1 MKRIVPA
8 PYHLLTA
15 LLLVWGA
22 LGCGSQPAKQKPA
35 NASQESA
42 NPANDQAAAPKPFA
56 GVHDYLQGLV
66 DERKIAGAVAL
77 VTKDGEVVYSDAVG
91 HRNVEAAA
99 PMTEDTIFRIMSM
112 TKPITSVGALIL
124 VDEGLI
130 SLDDPVAKYIPA
142 FARVQ
147 VAVQGPSGKYRNVKA
162 ERKVTIRDLL
172 THTSGLTYTFVASEH
187 IAALYKKAGV
197 SDGLRETPGTMA
209 DNVAKLVK
217 LPLTSQPGKAFNYG
231 LSTDVL
237 GHVIEKVSGKT
248 LSEFL
253 EERIFTPLDMKDTGF
268 RVAEEDEDRLAAVYQ
283 PKADDKTVEPLPEGG
298 VENGN
303 LAYSATYP
311 LARESKY
318 YSGGAGL
325 VSTARDYARFAQM
338 LLDGGKLG
346 DVQILKPETAAMM
359 VENQIGDLT
368 LGMPGSDDKFGLGV
382 GVTTEAVAGATDPA
396 PGSPGSFTWGGF
408 YNTLFWVDPEQ
419 KLVAVMMTQIF
430 PWDHLAMWPAFRAH
444 VYEALSAE

>member
-1 MKRIVPA
+1 MKRIVQA
-8 PYHLLTA
+8 PYHFLSA
-15 LLLVWGA
+15 LLLVWGV
-22 LGCGSQPAKQKPA
+22 LGCGSQPAKNQKPA
-35 NASQESA
+35 TASQESVQ
-42 NPANDQAAAPKPFA
+42 PAGEQAAPEPFA

-77 VTKDGEVVYSDAVG
+77 VTKDGEIVFSDAVG
-91 HRNVEAAA
+91 QRNVEAEA

-112 TKPITSVGALIL
+112 TKPITSVGVLIL

-130 SLDDPVAKYIPA
+130 SLDDPVAKYVPA

-147 VAVQGPSGKYRNVKA
+147 VAVQAPNGKYRNVKA

-172 THTSGLTYTFVASEH
+172 THTSGLTYTFIANDH

-197 SDGLRETPGTMA
+197 SDGLSETPGTMA

-217 LPLTSQPGKAFNYG
+217 LPLVSQPGKAWNYG

-253 EERIFTPLDMKDTGF
+253 EERVFTPLDMKDTGF
-268 RVAEEDEDRLAAVYQ
+268 RVAEEDEERLAAVYQ
-283 PKADDKTVEPLPEGG
+283 PKADDKTIEPLPEGG
-298 VENGN
+298 VKGDK
-303 LAYSATYP
+303 LTYSATYP
-311 LARESKY
+311 LDRESKFF
-318 YSGGAGL
+318 SGGAGL
-325 VSTARDYARFAQM
+325 VSTARDYTRFAQM

-359 VENQIGDLT
+359 VQDQIGALQ
-368 LGMPGSDDKFGLGV
+368 LQIPGSGEGFGLGV
-382 GVTTEAVAGATDPA
+382 SVTSEEGAAAADGA
-396 PGSPGSFTWGGF
+396 PGSAGTFGWAGF
-408 YNTLFWVDPEQ
+408 YNTVFWVDPEQ
-419 KLVAVMMTQIF
+419 KLVGVMMTQLHPF
-430 PWDHLAMWPAFRAH
+430 DHLDMWAAFRAN
-444 VYEALSAE
+444 VYKALSAE